1 MSKSQAI
8 HSNIIFF
15 FARYAQYLYNIL
27 GKKQPWNWGKMGFLP
42 RMLVGSRSVTRRR
55 EREKSLYT
63 YQQKTVRGS
72 REGWARHFLSHAI
85 PFIIE
90 FVSASRRCGIKTTTI
105 GLYDVWTQMAT
116 TSATSAG
123 ASPLGTTQILG
134 HPRLMTMQARDTG
147 PLKPSR
153 PPLSTTPY

>member
-1 MSKSQAI
+1 MLLHIVSVCPMFRRCRSLKRYIAI
-8 HSNIIFF
+8 SSLFLHDMRNICTIC
-15 FARYAQYLYNIL
+15 LNIL

-90 FVSASRRCGIKTTTI
+90 FVSASRRCGIKII
-105 GLYDVWTQMAT
+105 GLRQGCSLFRVNHS
-116 TSATSAG
+116 SASRN
-123 ASPLGTTQILG
+123 LG
-134 HPRLMTMQARDTG
+134 HRFTEQ
-147 PLKPSR
+147 
-153 PPLSTTPY
+153 